1 MYDPTAPTATVK
13 SVSGGFVD
21 AAEDDGNVS
30 VFATGN
36 EALSGVAFSITD
48 GADTLSRSGKRSGMY
63 GEQLDNSTSAITLA
77 ASAQFGDAVAI
88 DGIWMAV
95 GASSEQKVRLIK
107 DSDGDGR
114 WADATSNDIIT
125 IDNST
130 AGISLT
136 SGDAFGRAVALD
148 VSAGLLA
155 IGATGDDEGGS
166 NRGAVYIVDDGG
178 NSWADIVS
186 DDVEKIDDSHAGL
199 SFTDGDQFGNALAF
213 DGSTLYVGS
222 PYDNTGGTG
231 GFANRGAVYII
242 ADGGNN
248 WTDVVAA
255 DVTEI
260 NDDTDGISLS
270 NQDNFGTA
278 VAYEDGLL
286 FVGATNGA
294 VYILQD
300 TTGDGDYADTGEKV
314 TLDNSTAG
322 ITVGSGDWFGHS
334 VAMEDGLLA
343 VGDRGAGGDNDTGVA
358 YLIRGGGD
366 NWASVTAADVVKLD
380 QRLDGVTL
388 NNSAF
393 FGSAVALQDGTLAV
407 GAYGIQQ
414 GGDSK
419 GRVYVFDPAWE
430 TILATGDFEKGTN
443 AANKLAEGTVTV
455 TATPTDP
462 AGNTGSG
469 ATGTFSYDQTV
480 PTLTT
485 GRYSGTTVTLTMSE
499 AVWGTADADDF
510 TVINNAGASQA
521 TVTPTAIAQGASAG
535 AASATI
541 TLTVPATT
549 WAGTVK
555 AYYTKD
561 STKPIA
567 DAAGNELASITSA
580 NAVTLN
586 NKTVTISD
594 VSGDNYINGTEDDS
608 AVLITGGS
616 SDLTTGTSVTVAVDS
631 ADAGSAADHS
641 FTVSTDSSGN
651 WTTAATDLTVA
662 RLTAFA
668 EGTITITA
676 SATGALSATKTVV
689 YDRTAPTASL
699 AGAPSGSSSV
709 ETLDVTVGGTGVT
722 HYKKGVQAGNACVDA
737 GYARSTLINDDSNID
752 DASGIASTSTH
763 LYISQKNG
771 GTVRAYTLAGARASS
786 NDITL
791 NSGNT
796 DVEGMV
802 ADSTHLY
809 VVDGD
814 STTPKVYAYTLS
826 TGARDTSKEFDL
838 ASENDEPYSI
848 AKSSTHFYVFDYN
861 DWKVYAYTT
870 AGVQVSGWSV
880 TVASHVKFRGLTV
893 AGGYLRGLAG
903 RQIQAFS
910 LTDGSAVAS
919 ENLWFTASTGVGS
932 YTTYDGLTAIGTTN
946 PTYYGISR
954 NIITS
959 NDDVF
964 KLTYSVTQNKVPGA
978 ETAVATKVTDDISGL
993 AEGLVSVC
1001 AVGRDAAGNW
1011 QAETSATKVSWTK
1024 DTVVPTLTTGEY
1036 EGTTV
1041 TLVMSEAVWGSADA
1055 DDFTVVNN
1063 AGVGSGTAVTPTGI
1077 TQGANVGAASVEVVL
1092 TVPSTVWTGVVKAYY
1107 TQDSGDSTKRL
1118 KDAAGNVLASVG
1130 SGSAVT
1136 VTPETVEVSF
1146 VPADGGH
1153 LASLSG
1159 DLSVGFSGAV
1169 FTDSACGTAM
1179 DSTGFGNLFSL
1190 KEDDSSGA
1198 AIGHTVSYSG
1208 NTGTV
1213 DPSSDFADGDVV
1225 YMAVGDGWYYSV
1237 GGTCTQGAA
1246 ANATVTVDVSGPSV
1260 SASGTGYYSNAGL
1273 STALSGVGR
1282 GGG

>member
-1 MYDPTAPTATVK
+1 M
-13 SVSGGFVD
+13 SGGFVD

-155 IGATGDDEGGS
+155 IGATGDGTGGS

-186 DDVEKIDDSHAGL
+186 DDVEKIDNSHAGL
-199 SFTDGDQFGNALAF
+199 SLTDGDQFGNALAF

-270 NQDNFGTA
+270 NQDNFGTS

-286 FVGATNGA
+286 FVGATSGA

-343 VGDRGAGGDNDTGVA
+343 IGDRGAGGDNDTGVA

-469 ATGTFSYDQTV
+469 ATGTFSV
-480 PTLTT
+480 
-485 GRYSGTTVTLTMSE
+485 
-499 AVWGTADADDF
+499 
-510 TVINNAGASQA
+510 
-521 TVTPTAIAQGASAG
+521 
-535 AASATI
+535 
-541 TLTVPATT
+541 
-549 WAGTVK
+549 
-555 AYYTKD
+555 
-561 STKPIA
+561 
-567 DAAGNELASITSA
+567 
-580 NAVTLN
+580 
-586 NKTVTISD
+586 
-594 VSGDNYINGTEDDS
+594 
-608 AVLITGGS
+608 
-616 SDLTTGTSVTVAVDS
+616 
-631 ADAGSAADHS
+631 
-641 FTVSTDSSGN
+641 
-651 WTTAATDLTVA
+651 
-662 RLTAFA
+662 
-668 EGTITITA
+668 
-676 SATGALSATKTVV
+676 
-689 YDRTAPTASL
+689 
-699 AGAPSGSSSV
+699 
-709 ETLDVTVGGTGVT
+709 
-722 HYKKGVQAGNACVDA
+722 
-737 GYARSTLINDDSNID
+737 
-752 DASGIASTSTH
+752 
-763 LYISQKNG
+763 
-771 GTVRAYTLAGARASS
+771 
-786 NDITL
+786 
-791 NSGNT
+791 
-796 DVEGMV
+796 
-802 ADSTHLY
+802 
-809 VVDGD
+809 
-814 STTPKVYAYTLS
+814 
-826 TGARDTSKEFDL
+826 
-838 ASENDEPYSI
+838 
-848 AKSSTHFYVFDYN
+848 
-861 DWKVYAYTT
+861 
-870 AGVQVSGWSV
+870 
-880 TVASHVKFRGLTV
+880 
-893 AGGYLRGLAG
+893 
-903 RQIQAFS
+903 
-910 LTDGSAVAS
+910 
-919 ENLWFTASTGVGS
+919 
-932 YTTYDGLTAIGTTN
+932 
-946 PTYYGISR
+946 
-954 NIITS
+954 
-959 NDDVF
+959 
-964 KLTYSVTQNKVPGA
+964 
-978 ETAVATKVTDDISGL
+978 
-993 AEGLVSVC
+993 
-1001 AVGRDAAGNW
+1001 
-1011 QAETSATKVSWTK
+1011 
-1024 DTVVPTLTTGEY
+1024 
-1036 EGTTV
+1036 
-1041 TLVMSEAVWGSADA
+1041 
-1055 DDFTVVNN
+1055 
-1063 AGVGSGTAVTPTGI
+1063 
-1077 TQGANVGAASVEVVL
+1077 
-1092 TVPSTVWTGVVKAYY
+1092 
-1107 TQDSGDSTKRL
+1107 
-1118 KDAAGNVLASVG
+1118 
-1130 SGSAVT
+1130 
-1136 VTPETVEVSF
+1136 
-1146 VPADGGH
+1146 
-1153 LASLSG
+1153 
-1159 DLSVGFSGAV
+1159 
-1169 FTDSACGTAM
+1169 
-1179 DSTGFGNLFSL
+1179 
-1190 KEDDSSGA
+1190 
-1198 AIGHTVSYSG
+1198 
-1208 NTGTV
+1208 
-1213 DPSSDFADGDVV
+1213 
-1225 YMAVGDGWYYSV
+1225 
-1237 GGTCTQGAA
+1237 
-1246 ANATVTVDVSGPSV
+1246 
-1260 SASGTGYYSNAGL
+1260 
-1273 STALSGVGR
+1273 
-1282 GGG
+1282 